1 MENQQGTLKEDSSE
15 TIRIINSNKEL
26 SKAFIN

>member
-1 MENQQGTLKEDSSE
+1 MENQQGTLKKDSSE
-15 TIRIINSNKEL
+15 TIRITNSNKEL